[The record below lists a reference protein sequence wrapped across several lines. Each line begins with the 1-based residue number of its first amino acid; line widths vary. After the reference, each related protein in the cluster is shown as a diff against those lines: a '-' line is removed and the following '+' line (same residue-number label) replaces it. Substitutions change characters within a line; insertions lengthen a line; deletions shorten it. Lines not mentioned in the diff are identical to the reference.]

1 MMTCKPRRVD
11 RITLGLDGDDAFT
24 GDDDFSGVDLTG
36 VDPTSGVDASF
47 GNHFNKVACIL

>member
-1 MMTCKPRRVD
+1 MTWKPRRVD